1 MIERLKASAK
11 QMTLKRTVRIPIK
24 RKLFTDLIVL
34 ADHENGKRKNALH
47 VPSDSKCKAFS
58 LKKSPLKQR

>member
-1 MIERLKASAK
+1 MIGSWKASAK
-11 QMTLKRTVRIPIK
+11 QMALERTVRISIK
-24 RKLFTDLIVL
+24 RKILTNLIVL

-58 LKKSPLKQR
+58 LKKFTA